1 MMTGLSSHMEL
12 LTARPVSDVTCRDVA
27 QKLGN
32 IAASRQINFIFLYW

>member
-27 QKLGN
+27 QKKLGN
-32 IAASRQINFIFLYW
+32 IAASRQINCIFLY